1 MESHR
6 SRSGAYPAEG
16 TPASSTG
23 LVALGDALSPCTHN
37 EASTLQLDA
46 LGLALLDCALVV
58 LEEVFLMSTAPGLRK
73 LLECPA
79 LECRGLWVRLAVLA
93 VCGWLHVG
101 ATLGTARPACHGV
114 LAALATTSN
123 ADGTISL
130 VLVEC
135 AHATSGMSSPDFGL
149 DASKIC
155 CFAIT
160 LGGCFFGTLAG
171 DAVLVVDA
179 VAWNWSAFHA
189 STLGGL
195 FANFE
200 AAQWAA
206 CERDLQE
213 QAR

>member
-1 MESHR
+1 
-6 SRSGAYPAEG
+6 
-16 TPASSTG
+16 
-23 LVALGDALSPCTHN
+23 
-37 EASTLQLDA
+37 
-46 LGLALLDCALVV
+46 
-58 LEEVFLMSTAPGLRK
+58 
-73 LLECPA
+73 
-79 LECRGLWVRLAVLA
+79 
-93 VCGWLHVG
+93 
-101 ATLGTARPACHGV
+101 

-206 CERDLQE
+206 CERDLWNHGVSQWCRVCNCSE
-213 QAR
+213 GGEGNEYFHHYGSS